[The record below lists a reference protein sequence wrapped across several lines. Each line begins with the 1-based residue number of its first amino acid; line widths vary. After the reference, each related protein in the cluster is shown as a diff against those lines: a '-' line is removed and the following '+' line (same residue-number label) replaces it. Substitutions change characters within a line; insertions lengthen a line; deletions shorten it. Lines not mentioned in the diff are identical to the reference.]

1 VKAVPPGFRL
11 LRRAAGA
18 VYRQLFPTPEVAAW
32 RHAEQC
38 ARATARFTPGS
49 IRMLDYELRYSDLL
63 SFCPQWHDIF
73 IDGAL
78 EFRAPSAA
86 PRILDCGG
94 NVGLASLFFKRR
106 FPAARITAYEADP
119 ALFAIMKA
127 NLAANGASDV
137 ETVQAA
143 LWTTNGRVT
152 FRAEGSDS
160 GMIDSLPGA
169 VAGRSVDVPSLRLRD
184 VMTNGANG
192 TAERIDL
199 LKLDIE
205 GAEAAVLADCEPVL
219 DRVGAIVMDLH
230 EFAPADRQA
239 PRVLDLLTRAGFTY
253 AVDEF
258 VPQPWR
264 PPVASAESPFPGK
277 ALVWSMTV
285 RAWRAGRAGSE

>member
-1 VKAVPPGFRL
+1 
-11 LRRAAGA
+11 
-18 VYRQLFPTPEVAAW
+18 
-32 RHAEQC
+32 
-38 ARATARFTPGS
+38 
-49 IRMLDYELRYSDLL
+49 MLDYELQYSDLL

-78 EFRAPSAA
+78 EFNSESAA

-106 FPAARITAYEADP
+106 FPHARITAYEADP
-119 ALFAIMKA
+119 ALFAMLKG
-127 NLAANGASDV
+127 NLAANRASDV
-137 ETVQAA
+137 EAVHAA

-160 GMIDSLPGA
+160 GMISTLAGA
-169 VAGRSVDVPSLRLRD
+169 INATAVDVPSLRLHD
-184 VMTNGANG
+184 IIAAETNG
-192 TAERIDL
+192 RIDL

-205 GAEAAVLADCEPVL
+205 GAEDAVLSDCEPVL
-219 DRVGAIVMDLH
+219 GRIGAIVMDLH

-239 PRVLDLLTRAGFTY
+239 PRVLELLTRNGFTY

-264 PPVASAESPFPGK
+264 PPVAPPAAPFPGK
-277 ALVWSMTV
+277 ALVWTMTV
-285 RAWRAGRAGSE
+285 RAWRA